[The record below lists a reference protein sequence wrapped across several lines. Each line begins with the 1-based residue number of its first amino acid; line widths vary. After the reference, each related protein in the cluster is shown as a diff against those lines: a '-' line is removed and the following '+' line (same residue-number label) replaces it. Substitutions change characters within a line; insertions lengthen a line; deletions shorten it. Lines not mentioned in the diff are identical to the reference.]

1 MMLAEYATLINVESE
16 LAIFNT
22 QELPS

>member
-1 MMLAEYATLINVESE
+1 MLAEYATLINVESE